1 MIVLSESIQDCGTRV
16 TKKNSNQ
23 VNRITRSVA
32 DEESQDGNPQ
42 KNRNHK
48 QKTPDNV
55 ANETRQNNAS
65 ANCAEDELNI
75 LVITY
80 SSTSGLFNSWIWHHL
95 CSLQLLV
102 YQLWSVRSR
111 KCMCAGYWYPIP
123 RCGRSWSSSGWIR
136 CGLGIAKLGTRTLYG
151 RLQSYRGRSSDAR
164 TICLIPFPLHQ
175 GILWTWYQPS
185 PLNHACIS
193 IMMAGLK
200 RRDIVMIPWRVVEHS
215 KPSSFWARCPR
226 ANFGMSFRYG

>member
-80 SSTSGLFNSWIWHHL
+80 SSTSGLFNS
-95 CSLQLLV
+95 
-102 YQLWSVRSR
+102 
-111 KCMCAGYWYPIP
+111 
-123 RCGRSWSSSGWIR
+123 
-136 CGLGIAKLGTRTLYG
+136 
-151 RLQSYRGRSSDAR
+151 
-164 TICLIPFPLHQ
+164 
-175 GILWTWYQPS
+175 
-185 PLNHACIS
+185 
-193 IMMAGLK
+193 
-200 RRDIVMIPWRVVEHS
+200 
-215 KPSSFWARCPR
+215 
-226 ANFGMSFRYG
+226 